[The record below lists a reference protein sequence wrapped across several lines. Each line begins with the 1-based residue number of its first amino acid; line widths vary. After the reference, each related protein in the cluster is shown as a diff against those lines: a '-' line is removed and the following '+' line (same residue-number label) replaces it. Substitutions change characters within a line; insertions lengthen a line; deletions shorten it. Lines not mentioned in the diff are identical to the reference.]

1 MFGCSVPKFVCSLV
15 STDGS
20 HIQDCYVELSDP
32 VCEYCMLLYL
42 DVLICLHEACLGH
55 HAIAMT
61 FAVRKV
67 LTFQC
72 R

>member
-1 MFGCSVPKFVCSLV
+1 MFGCSVPKFVRSLV
-15 STDGS
+15 STVGS
-20 HIQDCYVELSDP
+20 HIQDCYVKLSDP
-32 VCEYCMLLYL
+32 IREYCMLLYL
-42 DVLICLHEACLGH
+42 DAPVCPHETCLGH